1 MVATMTLSEHPPGAE
16 IIDRQSR
23 ILTIDIER
31 APGLARFYD
40 ARTDYIG
47 ARSVV
52 EYPRT
57 ICFAAR
63 WYGQKRPIF
72 AAEWIDRDAM
82 IQKAWDLYD
91 EADIVY
97 TYNGKRFDDKH
108 LQGDWITSGL
118 TPPRPWKAVDLFAV
132 VKANFAFEHKSLDA
146 VSRKLGRP
154 GKIHPF
160 DMQMAVDACNG
171 NREAQRQMRIYNV
184 GDIEL
189 TEWLADRLRPW
200 MTHHPRLGA
209 FGDEPRCNRCGSGDM
224 KLRETRYRAVLIDF
238 SLWTC
243 QDCGGHSR
251 GAWHARA
258 ASTRGV
264 K

>member
-1 MVATMTLSEHPPGAE
+1 MTLGESPPETGRP
-16 IIDRQSR
+16 IVDRQAR

-31 APGLARFYD
+31 APGTAHFYD
-40 ARTDYIG
+40 ARTDYI
-47 ARSVV
+47 APRSVV

-63 WYGQKRPIF
+63 WYGHKRPIF

-82 IQKAWDLYD
+82 IRKSWELYD
-91 EADIVY
+91 QADVVY

-108 LQGDWITSGL
+108 LQGDWIMAGL
-118 TPPRPWKAVDLFAV
+118 APPRPWKAVDLFAV

-146 VSRKLGRP
+146 VSRRLGRP
-154 GKIHPF
+154 GKVHSF
-160 DMQMAVDACNG
+160 NMQMAIDACNG
-171 NREAQRQMRIYNV
+171 DRAAQRMMRIYNV

-189 TEWLADRLRPW
+189 TEWLADRLRGW
-200 MTHHPRLGA
+200 ITTHPHVGT
-209 FGDEPRCNRCGSGDM
+209 FGDDVRCNQCGGDD
-224 KLRETRYRAVLIDF
+224 LTLQPTRYRAVLIDYA
-238 SLWTC
+238 LYRC
-243 QDCGGHSR
+243 DACGANVR
-251 GAWHARA
+251 GAWEGRA